1 MIPWWE
7 SGSKD
12 FSPTGVVDLIAVV
25 KELESWIISMIPWW
39 ESGSKDFSPTG
50 VVD

>member
-12 FSPTGVVDLIAVV
+12 FSPTGVADLFSGKKPIQASLKVFYLKIKNRTVV
-25 KELESWIISMIPWW
+25 RFKSFGGE
-39 ESGSKDFSPTG
+39 
-50 VVD
+50 

>member
-12 FSPTGVVDLIAVV
+12 FSPTGVADLISLKNTFQASLKYFLMKLKNRTVV
-25 KELESWIISMIPWW
+25 RFKSFGGE
-39 ESGSKDFSPTG
+39 
-50 VVD
+50 